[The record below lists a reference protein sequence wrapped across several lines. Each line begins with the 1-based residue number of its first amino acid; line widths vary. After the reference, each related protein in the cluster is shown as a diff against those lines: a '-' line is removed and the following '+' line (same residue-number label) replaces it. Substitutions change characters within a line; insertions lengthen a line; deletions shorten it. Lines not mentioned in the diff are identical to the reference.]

1 MASETPSRPLTPHR
15 LERSLAVLILTRRP
29 HEKIVLPGLGV
40 TIQVAAIQ
48 GGTVRIGI
56 EAPPDVR
63 VMREELLNQSKAP
76 AEASPNADRQLC
88 PA

>member
-1 MASETPSRPLTPHR
+1 ML
-15 LERSLAVLILTRRP
+15 VLTRRP
-29 HEKIVLPGLGV
+29 HEKIVLPGLHV
-40 TIQVAAIQ
+40 TLQVVAVK

-63 VMREELLNQSKAP
+63 VLREELLDQSQAAAK
-76 AEASPNADRQLC
+76 SGRIADNQLC

>member
-1 MASETPSRPLTPHR
+1 ML
-15 LERSLAVLILTRRP
+15 VLTRRP

-40 TIQVAAIQ
+40 TIQLVSIK

-56 EAPPDVR
+56 EAPPDVQ
-63 VMREELLNQSKAP
+63 VMREELLDQSQAS
-76 AEASPNADRQLC
+76 ARVGRNASPNLC